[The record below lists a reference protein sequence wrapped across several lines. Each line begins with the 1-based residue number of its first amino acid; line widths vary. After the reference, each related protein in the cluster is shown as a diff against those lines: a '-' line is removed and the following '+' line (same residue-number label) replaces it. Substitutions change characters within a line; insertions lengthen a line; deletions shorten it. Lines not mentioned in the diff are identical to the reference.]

1 MPPFASRRNRQF
13 ALLFGAACALTLL
26 AAPAARA
33 FTVVDE
39 GSSATGQNLLDPDQ
53 PLTADSGRSQGFQQH
68 DGMTTLKDGNTSLQ
82 FGHQQSFE
90 QRYDPS
96 NLFDPMGRPR

>member
-1 MPPFASRRNRQF
+1 MPPFALRRNRQI

-26 AAPAARA
+26 AAPAAQA

-39 GSSATGQNLLDPDQ
+39 GGSGTGQNLLDPDQ
-53 PLTADSGRSQGFQQH
+53 PLTADSSQSQGFQQR
-68 DGMTTLKDGNTSLQ
+68 DGMTTLRDGNTSLQ
-82 FGHQQSFE
+82 FGHRQSFE